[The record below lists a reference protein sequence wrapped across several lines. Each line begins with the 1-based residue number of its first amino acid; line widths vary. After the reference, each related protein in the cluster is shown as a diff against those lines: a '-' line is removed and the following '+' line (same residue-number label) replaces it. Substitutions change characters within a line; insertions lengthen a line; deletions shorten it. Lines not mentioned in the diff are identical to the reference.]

1 MSQSSLS
8 PIEDLAIATGSKM
21 AIRPLFSDI
30 RAAYARK
37 MKRVAWVGIGAGL
50 ALAVFGFVAGT
61 VIDFREDAAPTTAAD
76 VCSPVPANGVKALNL
91 AIGSRRI
98 DLTFDSPSWIT
109 GLRGPLNGLTIIR
122 AEVDGP
128 EFEAEGDVS
137 IWALGPGHRTGTYA
151 GVSIYALNPVAR
163 RVDGRSTDPGKYL
176 RNIVEDGE
184 AVYDPRVIRAIAP
197 AVAASCMD

>member
-1 MSQSSLS
+1 
-8 PIEDLAIATGSKM
+8 
-21 AIRPLFSDI
+21 
-30 RAAYARK
+30 

-61 VIDFREDAAPTTAAD
+61 VIDFREDAAPATAAD

-91 AIGSRRI
+91 AIGNPGRGI

-122 AEVDGP
+122 GEIDGP

-137 IWALGPGHRTGTYA
+137 IWAEGPGAHRGTYA
-151 GVSIYALNPVAR
+151 GVWIYALNPVAR
-163 RVDGRSTDPGKYL
+163 RVDGRSTYPGKYL
-176 RNIVEDGE
+176 RTNFDNAGE
-184 AVYDPRVIRAIAP
+184 AEYDPRVVRAIAP
-197 AVAASCMD
+197 AVAAWCVN